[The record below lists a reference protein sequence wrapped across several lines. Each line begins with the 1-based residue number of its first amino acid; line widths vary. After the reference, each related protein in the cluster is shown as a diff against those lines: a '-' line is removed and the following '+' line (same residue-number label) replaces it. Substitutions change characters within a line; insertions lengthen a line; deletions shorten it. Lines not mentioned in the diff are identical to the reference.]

1 MRFDDFYKTVYKELS
16 KKGFH
21 ITLADVKKQL
31 LQHPFYPSI
40 QSVTDYLTDLNIP
53 NTVVRIDFEQLKD
66 ALTEADVVVL
76 LKDEEGDNLLWI
88 KEINNTTVIYSN
100 GKSDPVETFL
110 SQWKGVSLLLQIEK
124 GEIEDEF
131 DYHNEI
137 IKQNRNLYFIMTV
150 GFIIILTG
158 YSFLHISDPVTIC
171 SLIPKIGGL
180 IFSILLVAM
189 ELGFK
194 IAVTEKLCSISTG
207 NGCEKVTHSKMSSI
221 TRNIKLAD
229 LGIIYFTTTLIFQLI
244 GNMAILANIA
254 LLCIPLII
262 ISILYQTFKLKVFCP
277 LCLSVMLMLVLD
289 ILIYYFAGIYT
300 DSLFKQLSISGLI
313 ELLGIGLFISGSWFI
328 LKRQIQEK
336 HSFENYQ
343 YQYYRLLR
351 NPERIRSLV
360 QYLPEEN
367 VGHPENEIL
376 LGDKNAQLLIT
387 EVMNPYCSPCGD
399 SMKKIAQLLNI
410 YETGLLFQ
418 VLFISKKSDRERC
431 NRIIKHLLAFTKE
444 HDSQTAMTAL
454 LDWFKSMNYEK
465 WAKQYP
471 INSPLSEEEFN
482 RYLDIGKEL
491 KISHTPTMFIKEKR
505 MNAELGL
512 KDLRYFIEDELPLA

>member
-21 ITLADVKKQL
+21 ITLTGVKKQL

-40 QSVTDYLTDLNIP
+40 QSVTDYLTDLDIP
-53 NTVVRIDFEQLKD
+53 NTVVRINFEQLKD
-66 ALTEADVVVL
+66 ALTEADVIVL

-100 GKSDPVETFL
+100 GKSDSVDTFL
-110 SQWKGVSLLLQIEK
+110 SQWKGVALLLQIEK
-124 GEIEDEF
+124 GESEDEF

-137 IKQNRNLYFIMTV
+137 IKQNRNLYFIMSI
-150 GFIIILTG
+150 GFIFILAG
-158 YSFLHISDPVTIC
+158 YSLVHFSNPVTIC

-229 LGIIYFTTTLIFQLI
+229 LGIIYFTTTLIFQLTSDV
-244 GNMAILANIA
+244 ALLAAIA

-277 LCLSVMLMLVLD
+277 LCLSVMFMLIFD
-289 ILIYYFAGIYT
+289 ILIYYFTGIYT
-300 DSLFKQLSISGLI
+300 ESLTKQISIPDLI
-313 ELLGIGLFISGSWFI
+313 KLLGIGLFISGSWFT
-328 LKRQIQEK
+328 LKREIQK
-336 HSFENYQ
+336 QHSLENYQ

-351 NPERIRSLV
+351 SPEQIRSLV
-360 QYLPEEN
+360 QCLPKEHI
-367 VGHPENEIL
+367 GHPENEIR
-376 LGDKNAQLLIT
+376 LGDLNAQLIIT

-410 YETGLLFQ
+410 YETGLQFQ
-418 VLFISKKSDRERC
+418 ILFISKKSNRERC
-431 NRIIKHLLAFTKE
+431 NRIIKHLLAFAKE
-444 HDSQTAMTAL
+444 HDVQTTMTAL
-454 LDWFKSMNYEK
+454 LDWFKSMDYEE

-471 INSPLSEEEFN
+471 IITLLSEEELN
-482 RYLDIGKEL
+482 RYLNIGKEL

-505 MNAELGL
+505 MKAELGL